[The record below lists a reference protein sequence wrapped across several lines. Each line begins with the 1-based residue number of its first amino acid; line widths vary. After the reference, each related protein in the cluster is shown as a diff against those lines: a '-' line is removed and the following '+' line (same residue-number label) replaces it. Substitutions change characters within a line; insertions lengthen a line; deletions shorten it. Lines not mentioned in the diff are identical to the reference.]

1 MPIEGL
7 VAGEDGLARCWWC
20 VADPLYRDYHDREW
34 GRPIADDVR
43 LFEKLTLEGFM
54 SGLSWLTILRKR
66 ENFRM
71 AFKGFEPAV
80 VARFKERDVERL
92 LGDAGIVR
100 HRGKIEAT
108 INNAKRYRELAD
120 EFGSL
125 AAYAWQYEPDPG
137 SRPKKL
143 TYGSLMQVTASPES
157 KAMSKDLR
165 KRGWSFVGPTTVY
178 SFMEAMGL
186 VDDHLDGCHVR
197 AAVERDRARF
207 KRPSVGRI

>member
-1 MPIEGL
+1 MVTEGL
-7 VAGEDGLARCWWC
+7 VVGEDRRARCWWC
-20 VADPLYRDYHDREW
+20 ASDLLYRDYHDREW
-34 GRPIADDVR
+34 GRPVADDIR

-66 ENFRM
+66 ENFRK

-80 VARFKERDVERL
+80 VARFTARDVERL

-100 HRGKIEAT
+100 HRGKIEST
-108 INNAKRYRELAD
+108 INNAKRYRELVD

-125 AAYAWQYEPDPG
+125 AAYAWQYEPGVG
-137 SRPKKL
+137 SRPKRI
-143 TYGSLMQVTASPES
+143 TYGALTQITASDES

-186 VDDHLDGCHVR
+186 VDDHLEGCHVR
-197 AAVERDRARF
+197 AEVERDRARF